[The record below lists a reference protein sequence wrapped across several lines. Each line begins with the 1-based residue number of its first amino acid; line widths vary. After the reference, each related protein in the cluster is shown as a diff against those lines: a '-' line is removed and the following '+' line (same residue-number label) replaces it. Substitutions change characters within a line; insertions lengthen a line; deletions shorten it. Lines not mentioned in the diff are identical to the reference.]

1 MMSAP
6 IRVLALTL
14 GLAFGTGFLTTPA
27 QAADAE
33 SIRLFDSEL
42 GKRAT
47 ALLDRAV
54 RHVEQNG
61 EKGTAD
67 FSRQADFVDRDLY
80 AYAVRLDGRFL
91 ASGGSSAALIG
102 DNVLDYTDVAGKAF
116 FREMIELAKA
126 KGSGQVEYRWFNPAD
141 SRGEPKVTMFR
152 KVGEVVVAVGFYP
165 PRATPVQARAMLKD
179 AAKAMTADA
188 KSALA
193 QFQRLDGPFVHDDL
207 YVFVIDM
214 ADGRFLAHG
223 ATPTLVGSNG
233 FEVRDPNGKPI
244 VTEMVKLV
252 AKKGDGE
259 LDYSWQ
265 NPTTGRVEKKHSYF
279 RAVDGKLVGVGY
291 FQR

>member
-1 MMSAP
+1 MSAP

-47 ALLDRAV
+47 ALLERAV

-67 FSRQADFVDRDLY
+67 FSRQANFVDRDLY

-102 DNVLDYTDVAGKAF
+102 DNVLDYTDIDGKAF

-126 KGSGQVEYRWFNPAD
+126 KGGGQVEYRWFNPAD
-141 SRGEPKVTMFR
+141 SRGEPKVTLFR

-165 PRATPVQARAMLKD
+165 PRATPVQARALLRD

-193 QFQRLDGPFVHDDL
+193 RFQRLDGPFMHDDL

-244 VTEMVKLV
+244 VTEMVKL
-252 AKKGDGE
+252 AGKKGHGE

-291 FQR
+291 YQR